1 MSCQV
6 IYIIESSR
14 REWFHSE
21 GQILKYMLWHDI
33 FMPLSMS
40 CHVKEYRVLKAW
52 RRKEYDLWSSEGPM
66 LKYMN
71 ISMPLACHV
80 MPRNID
86 IWNLKKGMIWST
98 LFWGANVCKIIWCD
112 MTFLCPVACHVMS
125 KNINIWTLKKGMIWS
140 TKFWGADVKVYS
152 KTWHFYSP

>member
-1 MSCQV
+1 
-6 IYIIESSR
+6 
-14 REWFHSE
+14 
-21 GQILKYMLWHDI
+21 
-33 FMPLSMS
+33 MS
-40 CHVKEYRVLKAW
+40 CHVKESRYLMAKVRNDMVFKGRSRNACLVMIFLYPVACHVMSSNIHNWKLQKRMIWFWGADIEVYALTWHFYAPKHVMPCQEYRILKAW

-98 LFWGANVCKIIWCD
+98 MFWGANVK
-112 MTFLCPVACHVMS
+112 LYG
-125 KNINIWTLKKGMIWS
+125 L
-140 TKFWGADVKVYS
+140 
-152 KTWHFYSP
+152 TWHFYAL

>member
-1 MSCQV
+1 MNYRAYMKIC
-6 IYIIESSR
+6 SR
-14 REWFHSE
+14 SEWFDSE

-33 FMPLSMS
+33 FAPLSMS
-40 CHVKEYRVLKAW
+40 CHVKEYRILKTW
-52 RRKEYDLWSSEGPM
+52 KRKEYDLWSSEGPM

-80 MPRNID
+80 MLRNID

-98 LFWGANVCKIIWCD
+98 LFWGDDVCKIIWLD

-125 KNINIWTLKKGMIWS
+125 RNINIWTLKKGMIWS
-140 TKFWGADVKVYS
+140 TNLWGADVKVYS